1 MYPSVHPAIFWKRDR
16 LSAACGHRLGC
27 GPESSGETSEPPS
40 YGTEF
45 SASSEGGAF
54 GVRRPLRVLA
64 FKLGLDDSQVA
75 EMARILNE
83 LKTER
88 AQAAVDDR
96 RTLTAFADSLASD
109 AFGDALAK
117 QGADLRRT
125 GADRLAEAVVK
136 ALERIHKI
144 LKPEQREKLAYMIR
158 TGALVL

>member
-1 MYPSVHPAIFWKRDR
+1 MYPSVHPAVFWKRDR
-16 LSAACGHRLGC
+16 LSTACGHRLGC
-27 GPESSGETSEPPS
+27 GPEPSEETSEPPS
-40 YGTEF
+40 YETEF

>member
-1 MYPSVHPAIFWKRDR
+1 MYPSVHPAIFWKRNRFSD
-16 LSAACGHRLGC
+16 ACGHRLGC
-27 GPESSGETSEPPS
+27 GPESSGEKSEPPS
-40 YGTEF
+40 YGTES
-45 SASSEGGAF
+45 SASSEGGEF

-64 FKLGLDDSQVA
+64 FKLALDDSQVA

-96 RTLTAFADSLASD
+96 RTLTAFADSLANNT
-109 AFGDALAK
+109 FGDALAK